1 MKLFCENVK
10 LSEMQFMRGIA
21 GYFQGEINWFTPT
34 EIPKDNIV
42 TLDESRRKISE
53 DAKRFTTIS
62 GMNSVLLTSRATI
75 GTVAVLS
82 TASGYNQGIKGI
94 EPGEELDTWYLA
106 HWLTAR
112 KDDIISKASGTT
124 FKEISTNKVKEL
136 EIPLP
141 PLSEQKK
148 IVSKLEDVLEKIEKA
163 KGNAE
168 KNLQNSRE
176 LFESYLQSIFTN
188 IGKKWEEVALSE
200 LATDIT
206 DGDHMPPP
214 KAAKGIPFITIS
226 NIDKESHKIDFSN
239 TFKVSKE
246 YFQKLKTNRKPM
258 KGDILYT
265 VTGSFGIPV
274 IVDSDLEFC
283 FQRHIGLIRPSTQ
296 LNSKWLYYWI
306 LSPQSM
312 KQANDSATGTAQKT
326 VSLTAL
332 RNFMLPKLTL
342 IEQKEIVK
350 KLDELSEQT
359 KQLESIYKQK
369 IADLEELKKSVLDK
383 AFKGEL

>member
-1 MKLFCENVK
+1 VKLFCENVK